1 MEGDGEQVRR
11 RFDHVLVDEYQD
23 TNAIQAEIV
32 LKIGGSITVVG
43 DDAQAIYAFRGATI
57 RNILDFP
64 NHFDPPATVIQ
75 LEQNYR
81 SVQPILHAS
90 NAVIG
95 KSLFSERR
103 SEQKPFL
110 VAAKD
115 EQAQADYIVER
126 VLEHREAGIPLH
138 HQAVLMRTAHH
149 SDLLEIELG
158 RRNIPFVKYGGLKF
172 LEAAHV
178 KDLLCI
184 LRWAENPRD
193 DVAGICAPQRFPAVR
208 AAYPRGA
215 RDRTAPIPP
224 PLTCIL

>member
-1 MEGDGEQVRR
+1 MEGDGERVRR

-23 TNAIQAEIV
+23 TNALRAEIAV
-32 LKIGGSITVVG
+32 ALSKDHRSVTVVG
-43 DDAQAIYAFRGATI
+43 DDAQAIYAFRGATV

-64 NHFDPPATVIQ
+64 NQFDPPATVIK

-81 SVQPILHAS
+81 SVQPILDAS

-95 KSLFSERR
+95 LAAESFRKNLFSERR
-103 SEQKPFL
+103 SEQKPVL

-115 EQAQADYIVER
+115 EQAQADYIVEG
-126 VLEHREAGIPLH
+126 VLEQREAGVPLH

-158 RRNIPFVKYGGLKF
+158 KRNIPFVKYGGLKF

-178 KDLLCI
+178 KDVLCI
-184 LRWAENPRD
+184 LRWAEE
-193 DVAGICAPQRFPAVR
+193 
-208 AAYPRGA
+208 PRGDLA
-215 RDRTAPIPP
+215 GVCGLPP
-224 PLTCIL
+224 PPGVGPAHARPILNQAT

>member
-1 MEGDGEQVRR
+1 MCSSD
-11 RFDHVLVDEYQD
+11 LQD

-32 LKIGGSITVVG
+32 LKIGASITVVG
-43 DDAQAIYAFRGATI
+43 DDAQAIYAFRGATV
-57 RNILDFP
+57 RNILGFP
-64 NHFDPPATVIQ
+64 NHFDPPAHIVK

-81 SVQPILHAS
+81 SVQPILDAS

-95 KSLFSERR
+95 KNLFSDRR
-103 SEQKPFL
+103 SEQKPML
-110 VAAKD
+110 VAAQD

-126 VLEHREAGIPLH
+126 VLYTREAGVPLH
-138 HQAVLMRTAHH
+138 RQAVLMRTAHH

-178 KDLLCI
+178 KDVLCI

-193 DVAGICAPQRFPAVR
+193 DKIGR
-208 AAYPRGA
+208 ASCRE
-215 RDRTAPIPP
+215 RV
-224 PLTCIL
+224 